1 MSKSRRDPPHYS
13 YCTRVLLY
21 VKDNTELPAL
31 GNSNYCKEQWTIFS
45 AVKTSIKH
53 ILFLKKI
60 QRNIQHLPLQILTVI
75 TRVRSSMVTKSLKA
89 QQGNKHSVSQVQVK
103 CPQNGR
109 SSTAQEMSSFFC
121 AFKDH
126 ETFYKDKGQCWA
138 SMNFKHGN
146 NATVARTGTT
156 KRCYGCSFN
165 TVFPGQR
172 EWKTEF

>member
-13 YCTRVLLY
+13 YCIRVLLY

-31 GNSNYCKEQWTIFS
+31 GNSNYCKEQWTILS

-89 QQGNKHSVSQVQVK
+89 PARQQTQ
-103 CPQNGR
+103 CF
-109 SSTAQEMSSFFC
+109 SSTGEMSSKWEKLDC
-121 AFKDH
+121 
-126 ETFYKDKGQCWA
+126 T
-138 SMNFKHGN
+138 GN
-146 NATVARTGTT
+146 VIFLL
-156 KRCYGCSFN
+156 CI
-165 TVFPGQR
+165 
-172 EWKTEF
+172 